1 MALNNSVS
9 KHQFSFSKSSRFPS
23 LKQNTKNISH
33 SVFDKPSDFDKTKN
47 FPNATTFG
55 FGSHESRFRNHNT
68 SVKNQKMPSPVSYE
82 TQPRTFSPDVSR
94 SKGWSL
100 GLGRD
105 VVQKKH
111 IDAINDEAGKKLA
124 SPSPDSYEKKTT
136 FSKEGTF
143 YSMRKRLNRY
153 GSRVDRYDNHY
164 FDQEKKLPGPGYYI
178 HPETV
183 GTRMMS
189 STFVS
194 SRQSSIP
201 KAQDRFMAPTIHK
214 THPSPNQYQPKA
226 DIVQHVKSNHPKVQM
241 TRFGLDTSSIL
252 NHRWNT
258 KQAQTTPGP
267 GDYGR
272 WSDFS
277 KTVN

>member
-1 MALNNSVS
+1 M
-9 KHQFSFSKSSRFPS
+9 
-23 LKQNTKNISH
+23 
-33 SVFDKPSDFDKTKN
+33 
-47 FPNATTFG
+47 
-55 FGSHESRFRNHNT
+55 
-68 SVKNQKMPSPVSYE
+68 SYM
-82 TQPRTFSPDVSR
+82 TNPRTFSPEVAR

-105 VVQKKH
+105 NVQKKH
-111 IDAINDEAGKKLA
+111 VDAINDEAAKKIA
-124 SPSPDSYEKKTT
+124 SPSPDSYEKKPT
-136 FSKEGTF
+136 FSQEGTF

-153 GSRVDRYDNHY
+153 GSRVDRYDSYY
-164 FDQEKKLPGPGYYI
+164 FDQERKLPGPGYYI

-214 THPSPNQYQPKA
+214 TSPSPNQYQPKA
-226 DIVQHVKSNHPKVQM
+226 DIVQHVKSNHPRVQQ
-241 TRFGLDTSSIL
+241 TKFGLDSSSIL
-252 NHRWNT
+252 DNRWG
-258 KQAQTTPGP
+258 KKAAETTPGP

-277 KTVN
+277 KDVK